1 MLSVELQC
9 DLATKYTPGIL
20 KEKCLNGRNT
30 QEFQSL
36 PFDMAFGMEMNDKGM
51 SYSLE
56 SKQSGEQLM
65 LSVEIE
71 QSNGRVMYQTIVFYW
86 YLISRTFPRGPLIH

>member
-1 MLSVELQC
+1 
-9 DLATKYTPGIL
+9 
-20 KEKCLNGRNT
+20 
-30 QEFQSL
+30 
-36 PFDMAFGMEMNDKGM
+36 MASGMEMNDEGM

-71 QSNGRVMYQTIVFYW
+71 QSNVRVMY
-86 YLISRTFPRGPLIH
+86 